1 MKKAIIAAMIATMTI
16 ANPVNAANRA
26 DVNRTARDLPIYNE
40 IAQAFDDEIALPE
53 KVFNTDDL
61 TYEILTNR
69 VGCGYVVVEK
79 LIGVCENEK
88 GDGVVI
94 NTKDKAHDY
103 ISYRH
108 NRDYCTGQRIH
119 TGDVVLTYLIY
130 NPNTTWIDD
139 VVERV
144 DYIIDT
150 ATFN

>member
-1 MKKAIIAAMIATMTI
+1 MKKAIVAAMIMATVFTTT
-16 ANPVNAANRA
+16 ANARTA
-26 DVNRTARDLPIYNE
+26 DVNRTARDLPIYEE

-53 KVFNTDDL
+53 RVFDTDDI
-61 TYEILTNR
+61 TYDLLVNR
-69 VGCGYVVVEK
+69 TQYDYIVVEK

-94 NTKDKAHDY
+94 NTTDKAHDY
-103 ISYRH
+103 IAYR
-108 NRDYCTGQRIH
+108 RSPDYCTGQRIH

-150 ATFN
+150 ATFE